1 MTDSP
6 HLVYCK
12 TAKGLE
18 EIGKRQH
25 NLQHRQRSTL
35 ILMDCAKNLGLI
47 STAIPMSELEIT
59 VPFLMQS
66 GFIVLAKNQP
76 PQIKSSNAK
85 PHPIIT
91 NDVNLVS
98 AKSKSNIATTANPP
112 HLTQNPESIAT
123 AKQIM
128 NTTAN
133 TYLGLMGTEIINRI
147 QRCHT
152 SDQVLGAAAYWHM
165 ALRESKIGTVVA
177 TDLLADVKKMLHY
190 S

>member
-35 ILMDCAKNLGLI
+35 ILMDCAKSLGLI
-47 STAIPMSELEIT
+47 STAIPMSELENT

-76 PQIKSSNAK
+76 PQMKSSSAK
-85 PHPIIT
+85 AHPIIT

-98 AKSKSNIATTANPP
+98 AKSKSNIATVVNPP

-123 AKQIM
+123 AKRIM

-152 SDQVLGAAAYWHM
+152 SEQVLGAAAYWHM
-165 ALRESKIGTVVA
+165 ALRESKIGTAVA
-177 TDLLADVKKMLHY
+177 TDLLDDVKKMLHY
-190 S
+190 N